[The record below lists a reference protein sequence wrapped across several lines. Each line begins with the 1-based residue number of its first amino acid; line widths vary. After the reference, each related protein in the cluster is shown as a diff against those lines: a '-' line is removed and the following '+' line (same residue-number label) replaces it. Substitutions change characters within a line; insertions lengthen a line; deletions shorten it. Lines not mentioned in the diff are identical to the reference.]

1 LSDSLTHR
9 QRAVN
14 AIQRHTTDRPPCV
27 PFIDNSYAAPRAG
40 RKVSEC
46 FIDPDAYAEGL
57 VASLER
63 HPDID
68 GVSINLCLADEI
80 ILEVKQTADEYLVKT
95 TGGLTW
101 LVPFNDVGSVRETE
115 VTSFDDSRL
124 ESDDPF
130 KPGII
135 LTLKAIPD
143 DLHQRYLFSCGL
155 TGAFSQVAFMMG
167 LTRVMM
173 ATIEEP
179 QALERAIKKRL
190 PFALRWAEEMA
201 EFDPPCVWIGEGFAS
216 SSLMSAHTYKRFV
229 LPYEHIVCDRLR
241 ELGIPSI
248 IHICGKINPILDMI
262 PETHADCLEA
272 DWQVDLVDAR
282 QRIGDRISIK
292 GNLNTTTL
300 VHGSQSEIY
309 ELSRQALRTMQG
321 NPGFIL
327 SSGCALGRDT
337 PPENVDAMLRAAKE
351 SG

>member
-1 LSDSLTHR
+1 MSDTATPR
-9 QRAVN
+9 QRAV
-14 AIQRHTTDRPPCV
+14 AAMYRRTTDRPACV

-40 RKVSEC
+40 RKVSDC
-46 FIDPDAYAEGL
+46 FLDPDAYAESL
-57 VASLER
+57 VASLAR

-68 GVSINLCLADEI
+68 GVSINLCLDNEI
-80 ILEVKQTADEYLVKT
+80 ILDLKQTADETIVKT

-124 ESDDPF
+124 ETDDPL

-135 LTLKAIPD
+135 RTLKAIPE
-143 DLHQRYLFSCGL
+143 DLRKRYLFSCGL

-167 LTRVMM
+167 LARVMV

-179 QALERAIKKRL
+179 QALEKAIEKRL

-216 SSLMSAHTYKRFV
+216 SSLMGAQTYKRFV
-229 LPYEHIVCDRLR
+229 LPYERIVCDRLR

-248 IHICGKINPILDMI
+248 VHICGKINPILELI

-272 DWQVDLVDAR
+272 DWQVDLADAR
-282 QRIGDRISIK
+282 QRIGERIAIK

-300 VHGSQSEIY
+300 VRGSPSEVY
-309 ELSRQALRTMQG
+309 ELSRSALRAMRG

-351 SG
+351 AG

>member
-1 LSDSLTHR
+1 MSESLTPR
-9 QRAVN
+9 QRAVK
-14 AIQRHTTDRPPCV
+14 AILRCKTDRPPCV

-40 RKVSEC
+40 RKVSDC
-46 FIDPDAYAEGL
+46 FLDPDSYAEGL
-57 VASLER
+57 IASLAQ

-80 ILEVKQTADEYLVKT
+80 ILEVKQTGDDYFVKT

-101 LVPFNDVGSVRETE
+101 LVPVNDVGSVRVTE
-115 VTSFDDSRL
+115 VTSFDDPRL

-135 LTLKAIPD
+135 RTLKVIPD
-143 DLHQRYLFSCGL
+143 HLRQRYLFSCGL

-167 LTRVMM
+167 LSRVMI

-179 QALERAIKKRL
+179 LALERAIEKRM

-201 EFDPPCVWIGEGFAS
+201 ELDPPCVWIGEGFAS
-216 SSLMSAHTYKRFV
+216 SSVMGAHTYKRFV
-229 LPYEHIVCDRLR
+229 LPYERIVCDRLR

-248 IHICGKINPILDMI
+248 VHICGKINPILDMI

-272 DWQVDLVDAR
+272 DWQVDLADAR
-282 QRIGDRISIK
+282 QRIGERISIK

-300 VHGSQSEIY
+300 VRGSPSEVY
-309 ELSRQALRTMQG
+309 EISRQALSAMQG

-337 PPENVDAMLRAAKE
+337 PPENVEAMLRAAKE